1 MGIEIIAGL
10 LAVILGGIYPLLK
23 KIIEKTLQ
31 KPLKKGELN
40 KFQKTLADIFE
51 IEKEKPKS
59 YKIRLEETL
68 STLNKAFKEVD
79 KATEEFTILMKEKEQ
94 TIDILEQKLKE
105 LSKEEAEIK
114 ERVDTLQK
122 IPLEAISH
130 FEQIVNKGDKRSAL
144 RDYLLF
150 VSGIIVSVIVT
161 IILKVYFNF

>member
-23 KIIEKTLQ
+23 ELFELI
-31 KPLKKGELN
+31 LKKALRKGELN
-40 KFQKTLADIFE
+40 KYQKTLADIFE
-51 IEKEKPKS
+51 IETEKPKS
-59 YKIRLEETL
+59 YKLRLEETL

-94 TIDILEQKLKE
+94 TIDILEKKLTE

-122 IPLEAISH
+122 VPLEAISH
-130 FEQIVNKGDKRSAL
+130 FEEIINKGDKRSAL

-150 VSGIIVSVIVT
+150 VSGIVVSVIVT